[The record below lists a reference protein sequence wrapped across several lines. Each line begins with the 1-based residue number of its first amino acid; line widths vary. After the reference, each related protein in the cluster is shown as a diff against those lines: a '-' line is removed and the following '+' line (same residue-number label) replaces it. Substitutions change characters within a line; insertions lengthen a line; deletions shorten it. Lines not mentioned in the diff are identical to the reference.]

1 MCCQNSKS
9 VLEFEIYARFMIRSI
24 KTWHCVKNFVKKLA
38 LFGLIQ
44 VDFKLFVEW
53 LICSSL
59 THLWSEVRTYGLLSE
74 IILVCRTVWP
84 CKQTADLILSI
95 GKYRFLIPIRAIFL
109 PFLII
114 TLKPQRLSTFT
125 LRGKCL
131 HSRVGFQGSSLTGN
145 NRVNWFLM
153 RHSFYKFPRHISSIY
168 TFLWP
173 K

>member
-38 LFGLIQ
+38 LFWAHSSRLQVVCWVIDMFLLNTPLI
-44 VDFKLFVEW
+44 W
-53 LICSSL
+53 SSDL
-59 THLWSEVRTYGLLSE
+59 RTSE
-74 IILVCRTVWP
+74 IFLVCRTVWP

-168 TFLWP
+168 TFLWH

>member
-59 THLWSEVRTYGLLSE
+59 THLWSEVRTYGLVKYFLFVE
-74 IILVCRTVWP
+74 QFDLANKLRTFYF
-84 CKQTADLILSI
+84 SI

-114 TLKPQRLSTFT
+114 TLKPSRLTTFT

-131 HSRVGFQGSSLTGN
+131 HSREGFQGSSLTGN

-168 TFLWP
+168 TFLWH

>member
-59 THLWSEVRTYGLLSE
+59 THLWSEVRTYGLVNCFLF
-74 IILVCRTVWP
+74 VHTTVWP
-84 CKQTADLILSI
+84 CKQTADLILFK

-109 PFLII
+109 SFLII
-114 TLKPQRLSTFT
+114 THKPKRFSTFT

-131 HSRVGFQGSSLTGN
+131 HSREGFQGSSLTGN

-153 RHSFYKFPRHISSIY
+153 RHYFYNFPRHISSY
-168 TFLWP
+168 LYLP
-173 K
+173 MA